1 MKHLYTNN
9 LKSASGKKPIL
20 HVNKVSPKGYANEKI
35 ALQLYSIAKEE
46 IKTKRV
52 AKLPKND
59 FRRRA
64 IKPKQNVIFQTILQQ
79 KTSVFD
85 LVPVKK
91 FFAAAFSALPFGLN
105 KA

>member
-9 LKSASGKKPIL
+9 LKSASGKKPAL
-20 HVNKVSPKGYANEKI
+20 HVNKVLYKDYANEKI

-59 FRRRA
+59 FRRRI
-64 IKPKQNVIFQTILQQ
+64 IKPKQTVIFQTTSPQ
-79 KTSVFD
+79 KTSIFD

-91 FFAAAFSALPFGLN
+91 FFAAAFSALPFGLH